1 MKEYKLEG
9 ESGDIMDIKH
19 YYIEKGQGE
28 PLILLH
34 GNGEDSTYF
43 VNQIDEFSSNYR
55 VIALDT
61 RGHGNSPRGEAPF
74 TIRQFADDL
83 LGFLDRMDIQK
94 ANLLGFSDGA
104 NIAMCFAAKYPER
117 VLKLVLN
124 GGNLDTQGI
133 EEEIQNK
140 IENAYES
147 AKMDAD
153 NSEKARAKMEML
165 GLMVNDPNITGQELD
180 NIVAETLVIA
190 GTEDLVKKD
199 HTELIAG
206 QIKNASLAF
215 VKGDHFVAKENPS
228 DFNISVRDF
237 LLK

>member
-1 MKEYKLEG
+1 
-9 ESGDIMDIKH
+9 MDIKH

-43 VNQIDEFSSNYR
+43 VNQIDEFSPYYR
-55 VIALDT
+55 VLALDT
-61 RGHGNSPRGEAPF
+61 RGHGQTPRGEASF

-83 LGFLDRMDIQK
+83 LVFLDRMNIQK
-94 ANLLGFSDGA
+94 ANILGFSDGA
-104 NIAMCFAAKYPER
+104 NIAMCFASKYPER

-133 EEEIQNK
+133 EPDVQTP
-140 IENAYES
+140 IENAYEA
-147 AKMDAD
+147 AKRDSYK
-153 NSEKARAKMEML
+153 SEKARAKMEML
-165 GLMVNDPNITGQELD
+165 GLMVNDPNITRQELD

-206 QIKNASLAF
+206 QIKKASLKLF
-215 VKGDHFVAKENPS
+215 QLLTKIHQFLMVKRQS
-228 DFNISVRDF
+228 
-237 LLK
+237 